1 MTEYRECEIP
11 EQNVTVP
18 EEILEVDPTSLFIGE
33 KVVIWKKSNP
43 VTIKVSNKGEEVLF
57 FKSIKLSGDV
67 QADLTSVPQGIKA
80 GQYIIFPA
88 WMVPKSVGTCTGS
101 ITITTIRNSK
111 KVIDLFIEGLPATN
125 KKEDEDNPENPDEPS
140 ESTGFKYFIESTF
153 EDNSILSPK
162 STKTKTN
169 IVLSPKGEASITGSK
184 YGSEFRGKY
193 TVDLQFNNNRES
205 EVASGEYS
213 GIISGKGNTSSG
225 NYSFIGS
232 GSSNTL
238 GGLYSS
244 IITGNENS
252 DLGSYNFIATGVGNI
267 IEGTNNVI
275 TQGNRSAING
285 TYSIIGSTYQS
296 VINGNFSFIGSG
308 TNNQVLNDYSS
319 IVTGQNNT
327 IDNTYSFIG
336 SGNTCSISSSN
347 KSSIISGESNSITR
361 SENTFIG
368 SGTSLDISD
377 SNNSFIGS
385 GNINTLFN
393 SNESNI
399 ISGSNNT
406 IRNSDNSSILSG
418 SSNTISLISNGLILS
433 GTANTLTGLT
443 ESELSYQ
450 TIVNGDHNTIEQS
463 EYSIVLSGTTN
474 EIKKNTYSIVFG
486 NTNKITST
494 ELKKYNIS
502 IGDNNQITD
511 SNYSSIIGSSESVI
525 NSSENSIIS
534 SGSINQIG
542 DSKYSSISAGY
553 GNTLIGNYSHI
564 ASGTRNKNKGEFS
577 SILGGYRNTVT
588 GLNST
593 AIAGNYGHD
602 LGLPN
607 HVFIASK
614 DGSNWL
620 DTSIEGDDVPKSI
633 ADRTNNNPLVQ
644 TGIAVLQS
652 MVDPTKG
659 NYENT
664 TDLKKYLYA
673 YSSKYLKDGIW
684 TDLRINTNLN
694 SSIVIPDF
702 SCLFYE
708 LEVSLINFTTKQAVK
723 ILCKHGIILNTS
735 TEISIVKTHSTECI
749 SSSENLNNCDITVE
763 IDNDK
768 SMVRFLLPK
777 ELKDF
782 KGGAVLKYT
791 IATQDSIDFLE

>member
-11 EQNVTVP
+11 EQNIIVP
-18 EEILEVDPTSLFIGE
+18 EEILEVDPTNLFIGE
-33 KVVIWKKSNP
+33 KVVIWKKSNS

-80 GQYIIFPA
+80 GQYITFPA
-88 WMVPKSVGTCTGS
+88 WMVPKTIGTCQGS
-101 ITITTIRNSK
+101 ITIETIRDSK
-111 KVIDLFIEGLPATN
+111 KVIDLFIEGLPATD
-125 KKEDEDNPENPDEPS
+125 KKEEEDNPENPDEPS
-140 ESTGFKYFIESTF
+140 ESTEFKYFIESAF

-162 STKTKTN
+162 STKTNTN

-193 TVDLQFNNNRES
+193 TVDLQFNNNKES
-205 EVASGEYS
+205 DVASGEYS
-213 GIISGKGNTSSG
+213 GIMSGKGNTSSG

-252 DLGSYNFIATGVGNI
+252 DSGSYNFIATGEGNI

-296 VINGNFSFIGSG
+296 AVNGNFSFIGSG

-336 SGNTCSISSSN
+336 SGNTCSISSSS

-385 GNINTLFN
+385 GNINNLFN

-418 SSNTISLISNGLILS
+418 SSNTISLISSGLILS

-443 ESELSYQ
+443 ENELSYQ
-450 TIVNGDHNTIEQS
+450 TIVNGDHNTVEQS
-463 EYSIVLSGTTN
+463 EYSIVLSGTLN

-486 NTNKITST
+486 NTNKIIST
-494 ELKKYNIS
+494 ESKKYNIS
-502 IGDNNQITD
+502 IGNQNQITD
-511 SNYSSIIGSSESVI
+511 SNYSSIIGSSKSI
-525 NSSENSIIS
+525 IDTSKNSIIS
-534 SGSINQIG
+534 SGSINQIE

-577 SILGGYRNTVT
+577 SILGGYRNTVI

-607 HVFIASK
+607 HAFIASK
-614 DGSNWL
+614 EGTNWL
-620 DTSIEGDDVPKSI
+620 DTSIEGDEKPLSI
-633 ADRTNNNPLVQ
+633 ADRTNNNSVVQ
-644 TGIAVLQS
+644 IGIVVLQS

-684 TDLRINTNLN
+684 TDLRTNTKLN

-735 TEISIVKTHSTECI
+735 TEISIVKTHIKECV
-749 SSSENLNNCDITVE
+749 SSSEDLNNCDITVE

-768 SMVRFLLPK
+768 SIVRFLLPK